1 MEVRQ
6 VNKRSNL
13 KVVISLIALVKS
25 MIVIMLLA
33 ILLGVAGYL
42 AAIFLTVFAGEII
55 IKIIDHQSFTSLF
68 YLLIACGVLRGILR
82 YGEQWCNHF
91 IAFKIL
97 AMIRDI
103 VFGKLRQLAPAKLDG
118 KDHGNLVAM
127 ITSDVELLEV
137 FYAHTISP
145 VMIALIVSLIM
156 IIYLANIHFALAL
169 LGLIAYG
176 VIGIVI
182 PIVIDRVSG
191 DKGLEYRN
199 DYGKYTGYVL
209 EAVHGLRIVDQFARG
224 NNRLEKIRYKSEMLN
239 YQNEDLKKIEGRFR
253 MISDIAVSLF
263 SLIMLLLG
271 YYLYSQKAIEFTG
284 VILSTI
290 ALMSSFG
297 PVLALSSLAHNL
309 VITFASGNRVLDLLE
324 ETPQVKENLDGYDGK
339 MGEIEIKDLS
349 FQYEDEMILK
359 NINLTI
365 KPGEII
371 GIAGKS
377 GSGKTTL
384 LKLLMRFYDPSSGQ
398 ILINGHDIKNWKS
411 SSLIRLVSYVT
422 QDTYIFNDSV
432 KNNIKLGLT
441 ASDEEVIEACK
452 KANLDDFI
460 KSLPQGYD
468 TMIGSLYQQLS
479 GGQLQRLALAR
490 AFLHNTPIILLD
502 EPTSNLDSLNE
513 ALVLKSLNENRQGKT
528 IVIVSHRPT
537 SLKICNRII
546 KIVRGKQS

>member
-25 MIVIMLLA
+25 MILIMLLA

-199 DYGKYTGYVL
+199 DYGKYTSYVL

-398 ILINGHDIKNWKS
+398 ILINGHDIKTWKS

-432 KNNIKLGLT
+432 KNNIKLGLV

-490 AFLHNTPIILLD
+490 AFLHNTPLILLD

-513 ALVLKSLNENRQGKT
+513 ALVLKSLSENRQGKT

>member
-1 MEVRQ
+1 MEVKQ
-6 VNKRSNL
+6 VKRRSNL

-25 MIVIMLLA
+25 MLLIMLLA
-33 ILLGVAGYL
+33 IFLGVLGYL
-42 AAIFLTVFAGEII
+42 AAIFLTVIAGQII
-55 IKIIDHQSFTSLF
+55 IKIINHQAFTSLF
-68 YLLIACGVLRGILR
+68 YLLVICGISRGFLR

-91 IAFKIL
+91 IAFKLL
-97 AMIRDI
+97 AMIRNI
-103 VFGKLRQLAPAKLDG
+103 VFAKLRKLAPAKLDG

-156 IIYLANIHFALAL
+156 IFYLGSFHILLAL
-169 LGLIAYG
+169 LGLIAYV

-182 PIVIDRVSG
+182 PMIVGKASG
-191 DKGLEYRN
+191 DTGLEYRN
-199 DYGKYTGYVL
+199 DYGKYTSYVL
-209 EAVHGLRIVDQFARG
+209 ESIHGLRIVDQFSRG
-224 NNRLEKIRYKSEMLN
+224 KKRLEDIDRKSEMLN
-239 YQNEDLKKIEGRFR
+239 YQNEDLKKLEGNFK
-253 MISDIAVSLF
+253 MLSDICVSIF
-263 SLIMLLLG
+263 SLLMLILA
-271 YYLYSQKAIEFTG
+271 YYLYSQNMITFDA

-324 ETPQVKENLDGYDGK
+324 EKPQVEEVVDGYKGGLGD
-339 MGEIEIKDLS
+339 IEIKNLS
-349 FQYEDEMILK
+349 FSYQDEKILD

-371 GIAGKS
+371 GIEGKS

-384 LKLLMRFYDPSSGQ
+384 LKLIMRFYDPSAGE
-398 ILINGHDIKNWKS
+398 ILIDHHNIKEWNNEALTK
-411 SSLIRLVSYVT
+411 LMSYVT
-422 QDTYIFNDSV
+422 QDTYIFNDSI
-432 KNNIKLGLT
+432 KSNIKLGKE
-441 ASDEEVIEACK
+441 ASDQEVIEACK
-452 KANLDDFI
+452 KANLHEFI
-460 KSLPQGYD
+460 ITLKDGYD
-468 TMIGSLYQQLS
+468 TMIGSLYQSLS

-490 AFLHNTPIILLD
+490 AFLHDTSLILLD

-513 ALVLKSLNENRQGKT
+513 ALVLKSLSNNSAGKT
-528 IVIVSHRPT
+528 IIMVSHRPS

-546 KIVRGKQS
+546 KIESGRQS

>member
-1 MEVRQ
+1 MEVKQ
-6 VNKRSNL
+6 VKRRSNL

-25 MIVIMLLA
+25 MLLIMLLA
-33 ILLGVAGYL
+33 IFLGVLGYL
-42 AAIFLTVFAGEII
+42 AAIFLTVIAGQII
-55 IKIIDHQSFTSLF
+55 IKIINHQAFTSLF
-68 YLLIACGVLRGILR
+68 YLLVICGISRGFLR

-91 IAFKIL
+91 IAFKLL

-103 VFGKLRQLAPAKLDG
+103 VFAKLRKLAPAKLDG

-156 IIYLANIHFALAL
+156 IFYLGSFHILLAL
-169 LGLIAYG
+169 LGLVAYV

-182 PIVIDRVSG
+182 PMIVGKASG

-199 DYGKYTGYVL
+199 DYGKYTSYVL
-209 EAVHGLRIVDQFARG
+209 ESIHGLRIVDQFSRG
-224 NNRLEKIRYKSEMLN
+224 KKRLEDIDRKSEMLN
-239 YQNEDLKKIEGRFR
+239 YQNEDLKKLEGNFK
-253 MISDIAVSLF
+253 MLSDICVSIF
-263 SLIMLLLG
+263 SLLMLILA
-271 YYLYSQKAIEFTG
+271 YYLYSQNMITFDA

-324 ETPQVKENLDGYDGK
+324 EKPQVEEVVDGYKGGLGD
-339 MGEIEIKDLS
+339 IEIKNLS
-349 FQYEDEMILK
+349 FSYQDEKILD

-365 KPGEII
+365 KSGEII
-371 GIAGKS
+371 GIEGKS

-384 LKLLMRFYDPSSGQ
+384 LKLIMRFYDPSAGE
-398 ILINGHDIKNWKS
+398 ILIEHHNIKEWNSEALTK
-411 SSLIRLVSYVT
+411 LMSYVT
-422 QDTYIFNDSV
+422 QDTYIFNDSI
-432 KNNIKLGLT
+432 KNNIKLGKE
-441 ASDEEVIEACK
+441 ASDQEVIEACK
-452 KANLDDFI
+452 KANLHEFI
-460 KSLPQGYD
+460 ITLKDGYD
-468 TMIGSLYQQLS
+468 TMIGSLYQSLS

-490 AFLHNTPIILLD
+490 AFLHDTPLILLD

-513 ALVLKSLNENRQGKT
+513 ALVLKALSNNSAGKT
-528 IVIVSHRPT
+528 IIMVSHRPS

-546 KIVRGKQS
+546 KIESGRQS

>member
-1 MEVRQ
+1 M
-6 VNKRSNL
+6 NKRSNL

>member
-1 MEVRQ
+1 MEVKQ
-6 VNKRSNL
+6 VKRRSNL

-25 MIVIMLLA
+25 MLLIMLLA
-33 ILLGVAGYL
+33 IFLGVLGYL
-42 AAIFLTVFAGEII
+42 AAIFLTVIAGQII
-55 IKIIDHQSFTSLF
+55 IKIINHQAFTSLF
-68 YLLIACGVLRGILR
+68 YLLVICGISRGFLR

-91 IAFKIL
+91 IAFKLL
-97 AMIRDI
+97 AMIRNI
-103 VFGKLRQLAPAKLDG
+103 VFAKLRKLAPAKLDG

-156 IIYLANIHFALAL
+156 IFYLGSFHILLAL
-169 LGLIAYG
+169 LGLVAYV

-182 PIVIDRVSG
+182 PMIVGKASG
-191 DKGLEYRN
+191 DTGLEYRN
-199 DYGKYTGYVL
+199 DYGKYTSYVL
-209 EAVHGLRIVDQFARG
+209 ESIHGLRIVDQFSRG
-224 NNRLEKIRYKSEMLN
+224 KKRLEDIDRKSEMLN
-239 YQNEDLKKIEGRFR
+239 YQNEDLKKLEGNFK
-253 MISDIAVSLF
+253 MLSDICVSIF
-263 SLIMLLLG
+263 SLLMLILA
-271 YYLYSQKAIEFTG
+271 YYLYSQNMITFDA

-324 ETPQVKENLDGYDGK
+324 EKPQVEEVVDGYKGGLGD
-339 MGEIEIKDLS
+339 IEIKNLS
-349 FQYEDEMILK
+349 FSYQDEKILD

-371 GIAGKS
+371 GIEGKS

-384 LKLLMRFYDPSSGQ
+384 LKLIMRFYDPSAGE
-398 ILINGHDIKNWKS
+398 ILIDHHNIKEWNNETLTK
-411 SSLIRLVSYVT
+411 LMSYVT
-422 QDTYIFNDSV
+422 QGTYIFNDSI
-432 KNNIKLGLT
+432 KNNIKLGKE
-441 ASDEEVIEACK
+441 ASDQEVIEACK
-452 KANLDDFI
+452 KANLHEFI
-460 KSLPQGYD
+460 ITLKDGYD
-468 TMIGSLYQQLS
+468 TMIGSLYQSLS

-490 AFLHNTPIILLD
+490 AFLHDTPLILLD

-513 ALVLKSLNENRQGKT
+513 ALVLKALSNNSAGKT
-528 IVIVSHRPT
+528 IIMVSHRPS

-546 KIVRGKQS
+546 KIESGRQS

>member
-1 MEVRQ
+1 MEVKQ
-6 VNKRSNL
+6 VKRRSNL

-25 MIVIMLLA
+25 MLLIMLLA
-33 ILLGVAGYL
+33 IFLGVLGYL
-42 AAIFLTVFAGEII
+42 AAIFLTVIAGQII
-55 IKIIDHQSFTSLF
+55 IKIINHQAFTSLF
-68 YLLIACGVLRGILR
+68 YLLVICGISRGFLR

-91 IAFKIL
+91 IAFKLL
-97 AMIRDI
+97 AMIRNI
-103 VFGKLRQLAPAKLDG
+103 VFAKLRKLAPAKLDG

-156 IIYLANIHFALAL
+156 IFYLGSFHILLAL
-169 LGLIAYG
+169 LGLVAYV

-182 PIVIDRVSG
+182 PMIVGKASG
-191 DKGLEYRN
+191 DTGLEYRN
-199 DYGKYTGYVL
+199 DYGKYTSYVL
-209 EAVHGLRIVDQFARG
+209 ESIHGLRIVDQFSRG
-224 NNRLEKIRYKSEMLN
+224 KKRLEDIDRKSEMLN
-239 YQNEDLKKIEGRFR
+239 YQNEDLKKLEGNFK
-253 MISDIAVSLF
+253 MLSDICVSIF
-263 SLIMLLLG
+263 SLLMLILA
-271 YYLYSQKAIEFTG
+271 YYLYSQNMITFDA

-324 ETPQVKENLDGYDGK
+324 EKPQVEEVVDGYKGGLGD
-339 MGEIEIKDLS
+339 IEIKNLS
-349 FQYEDEMILK
+349 FSYQDEKILD

-371 GIAGKS
+371 GIEGKS

-384 LKLLMRFYDPSSGQ
+384 LKLIMRFYDPSAGE
-398 ILINGHDIKNWKS
+398 ILIDHHNIKEWNNETLTK
-411 SSLIRLVSYVT
+411 LMSYVT
-422 QDTYIFNDSV
+422 QDTYIFNDSI
-432 KNNIKLGLT
+432 KNNIKLGKE
-441 ASDEEVIEACK
+441 ASDQEVIEACK
-452 KANLDDFI
+452 KANLHEFI
-460 KSLPQGYD
+460 ITLKDGYD
-468 TMIGSLYQQLS
+468 TMIGSLYQSLS

-490 AFLHNTPIILLD
+490 AFLHDTPLILLD

-513 ALVLKSLNENRQGKT
+513 ALVLKALSNNSAGKT
-528 IVIVSHRPT
+528 IIMVSHRPS

-546 KIVRGKQS
+546 KIESGRQS